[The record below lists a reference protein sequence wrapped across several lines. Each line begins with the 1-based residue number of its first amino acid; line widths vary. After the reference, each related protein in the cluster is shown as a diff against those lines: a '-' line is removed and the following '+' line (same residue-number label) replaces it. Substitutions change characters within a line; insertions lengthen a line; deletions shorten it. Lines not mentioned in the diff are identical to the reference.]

1 MKLKKIAISLFI
13 IGVIVIFPHYS
24 FLPLPFLYTIPVI
37 GLIWIALKSNA
48 ENFTTI
54 HFSFK
59 KITFHSFFI
68 GSLAGIFLFLFTSYI
83 FFPLLG
89 KLVHLPEV
97 NLEDFATIKNNTPM
111 YIFMV
116 IVGWVVGGLYE
127 ELVFHGYIFT
137 TIEKMF
143 ATPKATL
150 ISFIIT
156 NIIFGLYHIQLG
168 TIGVLNALIAGSVY
182 HALMLYFKRNMW
194 YAIFCHAAFDTIAL
208 TYIYAGYQ

>member
-1 MKLKKIAISLFI
+1 MNPKKIAISLFI
-13 IGVIVIFPHYS
+13 IGAIVIFPHYS
-24 FLPLPFLYTIPVI
+24 FLPLPFLYTIPII

-48 ENFTTI
+48 ENFSNI
-54 HFSFK
+54 YFSFK
-59 KITFHSFFI
+59 EITFHSFFI
-68 GSLAGIFLFLFTSYI
+68 GSLVGLLLFLFTNYI

-89 KLVHLPEV
+89 KFVDLPEV
-97 NLEDFATIKNNTPM
+97 NLEDFAKIKNNTPM
-111 YIFMV
+111 YIFM
-116 IVGWVVGGLYE
+116 IIMGLVVGGLYE
-127 ELVFHGYIFT
+127 ELVFHGYIFSA
-137 TIEKMF
+137 IEKMF

-168 TIGVLNALIAGSVY
+168 TIGVLNALIAGLVY
-182 HALMLYFKRNMW
+182 HALMLHFKRNMW